1 MNNSWQR
8 LKISEVCE
16 LIVDC
21 VNKTAP
27 TVDYPTPFKM
37 LRTPNIKKGVVDT
50 GNCKYVTSETFD
62 RWTRRAKIQPQDVLL
77 TREAPLGEV
86 GIVKNS
92 SENLFLGQRIM
103 QYRANKN
110 ILDPAYLLYSFLSK
124 DLQDQFRSHEG
135 SGSVVSHI
143 RVPDC
148 SKFELFVP
156 PLQEQR
162 KISKILS
169 DLDDKIHLNNQINQT
184 LESIAQAIFKSW
196 FIDFEPVRAKIAAKQ
211 EGKDP
216 ELAAMCTISGKSKT
230 ELEQLTKEDFAELQA
245 TAALFPDEL
254 VESELG
260 EVPRGWSSVSIG
272 SLIDLTI
279 GGDWGKEV
287 KDEKYNVQARVIRGT
302 DIPSIKGGSDEQV
315 PRRFIK
321 SKKLKTRELRLGDIV
336 IEVSGGS
343 PKQPTGRTIYISN
356 EILLRL
362 KDPVIPASF
371 CRLLRPNSHEL
382 GVFLSIYL
390 QKIYVEGK
398 TWLYQNQS
406 TGISNFQTTVFL
418 EKEILTLPPLI
429 LLEEF
434 EKIITPIIKKIDSSE
449 RLFLSNLRDTLL
461 PKLLSGEID
470 VSGLQGEG
478 A

>member
-1 MNNSWQR
+1 M
-8 LKISEVCE
+8 CE

-37 LRTPNIKKGVVDT
+37 LRTPNIKNGVVDT

-62 RWTRRAKIQPQDVLL
+62 KWTRRAKIQPQDVLL

-156 PLQEQR
+156 PLNEQK

-211 EGKDP
+211 AGQNP
-216 ELAAMCTISGKSKT
+216 ELTAMCAISGKSEA
-230 ELEQLTKEDFAELQA
+230 ELQQMAEDDFTELQA
-245 TAALFPDEL
+245 TAALFPDGL

-260 EVPRGWSSVSIG
+260 DVPKGWDQY
-272 SLIDLTI
+272 SLSKMITLI
-279 GGDWGKEV
+279 GGGTPKRSESDYWNGDIFWFSV
-287 KDEKYNVQARVIRGT
+287 KDVPNEGEVFVITTQEKISELGLNKSSTKLLPVGTTIITARGT
-302 DIPSIKGGSDEQV
+302 VGKIALVGYEMAMNQSCYGVQGINGVRQFMTYYLIKNAVEVLKKNTHGAVFDTITQATFETVISIKPSI
-315 PRRFIK
+315 
-321 SKKLKTRELRLGDIV
+321 
-336 IEVSGGS
+336 
-343 PKQPTGRTIYISN
+343 
-356 EILLRL
+356 EIMDLFEC
-362 KDPVIPASF
+362 KV
-371 CRLLRPNSHEL
+371 
-382 GVFLSIYL
+382 
-390 QKIYVEGK
+390 
-398 TWLYQNQS
+398 
-406 TGISNFQTTVFL
+406 
-418 EKEILTLPPLI
+418 
-429 LLEEF
+429 
-434 EKIITPIIKKIDSSE
+434 EKIMEQIKNNLYENNS
-449 RLFLSNLRDTLL
+449 LVALRDTLL
-461 PKLLSGEID
+461 PRLLSGELS
-470 VSGLQGEG
+470 VSILEDLS
-478 A
+478 